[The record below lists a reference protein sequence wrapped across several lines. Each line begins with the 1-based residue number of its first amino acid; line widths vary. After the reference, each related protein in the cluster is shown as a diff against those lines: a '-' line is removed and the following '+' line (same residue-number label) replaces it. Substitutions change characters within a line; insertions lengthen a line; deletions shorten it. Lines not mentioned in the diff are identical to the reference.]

1 MNDKATTETAQ
12 YLTFGLGEEEFALE
26 ITKVR
31 EVMDYTAITKVPRM
45 PEFLSGVINLR
56 GNVVPVIDLR
66 LKLGMSATK
75 KTADTCIVI
84 MEIEVDGELID
95 MGALADS
102 VQEVID
108 LDPAQIKPPP
118 RLGTKLNTE
127 FIQGMGKRDDKF
139 LIILNIDKVLAVDEL
154 ELIHDKSGS
163 SEMDM
168 AKPDIETEALPAD
181 NSSATVQT
189 GTSRSAL

>member
-108 LDPAQIKPPP
+108 LNPAQIEPPP

-139 LIILNIDKVLAVDEL
+139 LIILNIDKVLAGDEL
-154 ELIHDKSGS
+154 ELIHDKSES
-163 SEMDM
+163 SVMDM
-168 AKPDIETEALPAD
+168 AKPAIETEALPAD
-181 NSSATVQT
+181 NSAATAQA
-189 GTSRSAL
+189 GTAQAAL

>member
-108 LDPAQIKPPP
+108 LDPAQIEPPP

-168 AKPDIETEALPAD
+168 AKPAIETEALPAG
-181 NSSATVQT
+181 NSSATVQS
-189 GTSRSAL
+189 GTAQPEL

>member
-66 LKLGMSATK
+66 LKLGMSATER
-75 KTADTCIVI
+75 TVDTCIVI

-95 MGALADS
+95 MGALTDS
-102 VQEVID
+102 VQEVVD
-108 LDPAQIKPPP
+108 LDPAQIEPPP

-139 LIILNIDKVLAVDEL
+139 LIILNIDKVLAGDEL
-154 ELIHDKSGS
+154 ELIHDKSES
-163 SEMDM
+163 SVMDM
-168 AKPDIETEALPAD
+168 AKPAIETEALPAD
-181 NSSATVQT
+181 NSAATAQA
-189 GTSRSAL
+189 GTAQPAL

>member
-66 LKLGMSATK
+66 LKLGMSATER
-75 KTADTCIVI
+75 TVDTCIVI

-95 MGALADS
+95 MGALTDS
-102 VQEVID
+102 VQEVVD
-108 LDPAQIKPPP
+108 LDPAQIEPPP

-139 LIILNIDKVLAVDEL
+139 LIILNIDKVLAGDEL
-154 ELIHDKSGS
+154 ELIHDKSES
-163 SEMDM
+163 SVMDM
-168 AKPDIETEALPAD
+168 AKPAIETEALPAD
-181 NSSATVQT
+181 NSAATPQA
-189 GTSRSAL
+189 GTAQPAL

>member
-1 MNDKATTETAQ
+1 MNDKATTKTAQ
-12 YLTFGLGEEEFALE
+12 YLTFCLGEEEFALE

-108 LDPAQIKPPP
+108 LNPAQIEPPP

-139 LIILNIDKVLAVDEL
+139 LIILNIDKVLAGDEL
-154 ELIHDKSGS
+154 ELIHDKNES
-163 SEMDM
+163 SVMDM
-168 AKPDIETEALPAD
+168 AKPAIETEALPAD
-181 NSSATVQT
+181 NSAATAQA
-189 GTSRSAL
+189 GTAQAAL

>member
-1 MNDKATTETAQ
+1 MNDNAATETTQ

-26 ITKVR
+26 IARVR
-31 EVMDYTAITKVPRM
+31 EVMDYTTITKVPRM

-66 LKLGMSATK
+66 LKLGMSATER
-75 KTADTCIVI
+75 TVDTCIVI
-84 MEIEVDGELID
+84 MEVMVGSEAID

-108 LDPAQIKPPP
+108 LDPAQIEPPP

-127 FIQGMGKRDDKF
+127 FIRGMGKRNDNF
-139 LIILNIDKVLAVDEL
+139 LIILNIDKVLSCDEL
-154 ELIHDKSGS
+154 TVVQNTGGS
-163 SEMDM
+163 ADSERMVDV
-168 AKPDIETEALPAD
+168 AD
-181 NSSATVQT
+181 Q
-189 GTSRSAL
+189 GIG

>member
-1 MNDKATTETAQ
+1 
-12 YLTFGLGEEEFALE
+12 
-26 ITKVR
+26 
-31 EVMDYTAITKVPRM
+31 
-45 PEFLSGVINLR
+45 
-56 GNVVPVIDLR
+56 VVPVIDLR

-84 MEIEVDGELID
+84 MGIEVDGELID
-95 MGALADS
+95 MGALTDS

-139 LIILNIDKVLAVDEL
+139 LIILNIDKVLAGDEL
-154 ELIHDKSGS
+154 ELIQDKSGS
-163 SEMDM
+163 SVMDM
-168 AKPDIETEALPAD
+168 ANPAIETEALPAG
-181 NSSATVQT
+181 NSSATVQA
-189 GTSRSAL
+189 GTSQPEL

>member
-1 MNDKATTETAQ
+1 MNDNATTETAQ

-108 LDPAQIKPPP
+108 LNPAQIEPPP

-139 LIILNIDKVLAVDEL
+139 LIILNIDKVLANNEP
-154 ELIHDKSGS
+154 ELIQDKSGS
-163 SEMDM
+163 SVMNM
-168 AKPDIETEALPAD
+168 AKPAIETEALPAD
-181 NSSATVQT
+181 NSPATAQA
-189 GTSRSAL
+189 GTSQPVL

>member
-66 LKLGMSATK
+66 LKLGMSATER
-75 KTADTCIVI
+75 TVDTCIVI
-84 MEIEVDGELID
+84 MEIEVDGELVD
-95 MGALADS
+95 MGALTDS
-102 VQEVID
+102 VQEVVD
-108 LDPAQIKPPP
+108 LDPGQIEPPP
-118 RLGTKLNTE
+118 RLGTKLDTE

-139 LIILNIDKVLAVDEL
+139 LIILNIDKVLAGDEL
-154 ELIHDKSGS
+154 ALIQDKSGS
-163 SEMDM
+163 SVMDM
-168 AKPDIETEALPAD
+168 AKPAIETEALPAD
-181 NSSATVQT
+181 NSAAAAQA
-189 GTSRSAL
+189 GTAQPAL

>member
-1 MNDKATTETAQ
+1 MSDNAATETTQ

-31 EVMDYTAITKVPRM
+31 EVMDYTTITKVPRM

-66 LKLGMSATK
+66 LKLGMSATQ
-75 KTADTCIVI
+75 KTVDTCIVI
-84 MEIEVDGELID
+84 MEIMVDGEPID
-95 MGALADS
+95 MGALTDS

-108 LDPAQIKPPP
+108 LDSARIEPPP

-127 FIQGMGKRDDKF
+127 FIRGMGKRDDNF
-139 LIILNIDKVLAVDEL
+139 LIILNIDKVLSGDEREVVQNMEGGL
-154 ELIHDKSGS
+154 VSDSEGQAKAGVRSGS
-163 SEMDM
+163 VE
-168 AKPDIETEALPAD
+168 
-181 NSSATVQT
+181 
-189 GTSRSAL
+189 

>member
-168 AKPDIETEALPAD
+168 AKPAIETEALPAG
-181 NSSATVQT
+181 NSSATVQS
-189 GTSRSAL
+189 GTAQPEL

>member
-1 MNDKATTETAQ
+1 MNDNATTETAQ

-31 EVMDYTAITKVPRM
+31 EVMDYTTITSVPRM
-45 PEFLSGVINLR
+45 PEFLKGVINLR

-75 KTADTCIVI
+75 KTIDTCIVI
-84 MEIEVDGELID
+84 MEIKVDGEPID
-95 MGALADS
+95 MGALTDS
-102 VQEVID
+102 VQAVVD
-108 LDPAQIKPPP
+108 FDPGQIEPPP

-139 LIILNIDKVLAVDEL
+139 LIILNIDKVLAGDEL
-154 ELIHDKSGS
+154 ALIQDKSGS
-163 SEMDM
+163 SAGDM
-168 AKPDIETEALPAD
+168 AKHTVETEALPAD
-181 NSSATVQT
+181 TGLATTQAENVQP
-189 GTSRSAL
+189 GL